1 MDIIRFLG
9 LYLIFSSILLIN
21 TYFIIK
27 LLKDKNRDNLTY
39 NLLLFFIFQTSAGFI
54 NIIYSMIFEPI
65 IVSLLHRI
73 GFMLATFCFFFMLNF
88 NLILLKTN
96 KVFKLKKQI
105 ELGLSYLII
114 FLIIFLTGDIK
125 INEST
130 DWKPQWSFSFTITL
144 FLTFTIMLAIPIL
157 ITLFKIFSYL
167 SINELKK
174 KIKILSIG
182 IIGYFISYY
191 FILIYNSTG
200 NLVIRLIWL
209 IYSPSMLLFSYFIYK
224 GYFQSIK

>member
-1 MDIIRFLG
+1 M
-9 LYLIFSSILLIN
+9 
-21 TYFIIK
+21 
-27 LLKDKNRDNLTY
+27 
-39 NLLLFFIFQTSAGFI
+39 
-54 NIIYSMIFEPI
+54 IYIPI

-125 INEST
+125 IDEST

-157 ITLFKIFSYL
+157 ITLFKIYSYL

-174 KIKILSIG
+174 KINLLSIG
-182 IIGYFISYY
+182 ILGYFISYY
-191 FILIYNSTG
+191 AILIYNSTG
-200 NLVIRLIWL
+200 NLVVRLIWL
-209 IYSPSMLLFSYFIYK
+209 ITSPSMILFSFIIYK
-224 GYFQSIK
+224 GYIQSIK